1 MRIAV
6 CIKQVPGTNDVQFD
20 PDTWHMKLDSAEVI
34 MNPFDTYALEQG
46 VQLVEQLGGEV
57 IAVSMGGAKVEQT
70 LREALSAGATQAVLL
85 SDPAFVGSDTWATSR
100 ILAAAVRKLGNVDL
114 VLCGMQAIDGG
125 SAQVGPAIAI
135 HLGWPQA
142 AFVSSWG
149 ESTDTRISVTRMH
162 EEGTDVCEIDLP
174 AVATVVKDI
183 NSPRIPSLKKRM
195 AAKRAEI
202 STWTAADL
210 ELDSAEIGT
219 TGSPTRIT
227 RVYAPK
233 PKETDTMVIEDEP
246 EESARKLL
254 HELRS
259 RTLI

>member
-1 MRIAV
+1 MKIAV
-6 CIKQVPGTNDVQFD
+6 CIKQVPGTNEVRFD
-20 PDTWHMKLDSAEVI
+20 PDTWHMNLDSVEVI

-57 IAVSMGGAKVEQT
+57 IALSMGGAKVEQT
-70 LREALSAGATQAVLL
+70 LREALSAGANQAVLL
-85 SDPAFVGSDTWATSR
+85 SDPAFAGSDTWATSL
-100 ILAAAVRKLGNVDL
+100 ILAAAIRKLGDVDL

-125 SAQVGPAIAI
+125 SAQVGPAIAV

-149 ESTDTRISVTRMH
+149 ESSDTRISVTRMH
-162 EEGTDVCEIDLP
+162 EEGTDVCEINLP

-202 STWTAADL
+202 PAWTAA
-210 ELDSAEIGT
+210 ELGLDTATIGT
-219 TGSPTRIT
+219 AGSPTRIKN
-227 RVYAPK
+227 VYAPK
-233 PKETDTMVIEDEP
+233 AKETDTMVIEDEP
-246 EESARKLL
+246 DESAKKLI
-254 HELRS
+254 HELRT